1 MKTLTV
7 HPAAQLQ
14 GRCRLPGDKS
24 ISHRALLFNAIA
36 EGEARVSNFLPGED
50 CQATLGC
57 LRDLGV
63 RVEQEDATT
72 LTIHGAG
79 LRGLRAPSA
88 ALNCIRSGTT
98 MRLLMGLL
106 AGQTFDS
113 TLTGDEQL
121 LRRPM
126 ERVAAPLRQLGARM
140 ETTSGRAP
148 VRIQGSPLT
157 SGRVE
162 IPVASAQIKSALLLA
177 GLYAQAPVTVGEPGP
192 SRNHS
197 ELMLHAMGARVETDT
212 DSRQVTIQP
221 AARLNALSIQVPG
234 DISSAAFLLAAAILT
249 PQSQIKLLDVGVNPT
264 RTGLPDMLHKMGA
277 QISIEDTRVQGGEA
291 VANIYARTSKLK
303 AIQVSGETVVRMI
316 DEFPIF
322 AVLATQ
328 AHGTTVVRDA
338 AELRVKETDRI
349 ATTAAELNRLGA
361 DVTPTPDGFIIN
373 GPTPLRGGEA
383 DSHGDHRLAMALAVA
398 GLATSEPLTVK
409 NTQCIGDSF
418 PGFENLLR
426 GLGAVCD

>member
-1 MKTLTV
+1 MKSLTI
-7 HPAAQLQ
+7 HPSANLQ
-14 GRCRLPGDKS
+14 GQCRLPGDKS

-36 EGEARVSNFLPGED
+36 EGEARITNFLPGED

-72 LTIHGAG
+72 LIVHGVG
-79 LRGLRAPSA
+79 LRGLRAPA
-88 ALNCIRSGTT
+88 APLNCIRSGTT

-106 AGQTFDS
+106 AGQAFNT

-126 ERVAAPLRQLGARM
+126 ERVADPLRQLGAQM
-140 ETTSGRAP
+140 ETTNGRAP
-148 VRIQGSPLT
+148 VHIHGVPL
-157 SGRVE
+157 SGGQIE

-177 GLYAQAPVTVGEPGP
+177 GLYAQAPVTVLEPAP
-192 SRNHS
+192 SRNHT
-197 ELMLHAMGARVETDT
+197 ELMLYSMGARVDAEDN
-212 DSRQVTIQP
+212 RRVTIHP
-221 AARLNALSIQVPG
+221 AERLNALPLQIPG
-234 DISSAAFLLAAAILT
+234 DVSSAAFLIAAAVLA
-249 PQSQIKLLDVGVNPT
+249 PNSQVKLLDVGINPT
-264 RTGLPDMLHKMGA
+264 RTGLPKMLRKMGA
-277 QISIEDTRVQGGEA
+277 QITLQYAHIWGGEP
-291 VANIYARTSKLK
+291 VANIYAQTSPLK
-303 AIQVSGETVVRMI
+303 AVKVSGEMVVRMI

-328 AHGTTVVRDA
+328 AKGTTIVRDA

-349 ATTAAELNRLGA
+349 ATTAEELNRLGA
-361 DVTPTPDGFIIN
+361 DVTPTPDGFIIK

-398 GLATSEPLTVK
+398 GLITSEPLTVT

-418 PGFENLLR
+418 PGFEGLLR
-426 GLGAVCD
+426 GLGARL

>member
-1 MKTLTV
+1 MKSLTI
-7 HPAAQLQ
+7 HPSANLQ
-14 GRCRLPGDKS
+14 GQCRLPGDKS

-36 EGEARVSNFLPGED
+36 EGEARITNFLPGED

-72 LTIHGAG
+72 LIVHGVG

-88 ALNCIRSGTT
+88 PLNCIRSGTT
-98 MRLLMGLL
+98 MRLFLGLL
-106 AGQTFDS
+106 AGQAFDT

-126 ERVAAPLRQLGARM
+126 ERVAAPLRQLGAQM
-140 ETTSGRAP
+140 ETTNGRAP
-148 VRIQGSPLT
+148 VHIHGVPLS
-157 SGRVE
+157 SGQIE

-177 GLYAQAPVTVGEPGP
+177 GLNAQAPVTVVEPGP
-192 SRNHS
+192 SRNHT
-197 ELMLHAMGARVETDT
+197 ELMLYSMGARVDAEDN
-212 DSRQVTIQP
+212 RRAVLI
-221 AARLNALSIQVPG
+221 
-234 DISSAAFLLAAAILT
+234 AAAVLA
-249 PQSQIKLLDVGVNPT
+249 PNSQIELLDVGVNPT
-264 RTGLPDMLHKMGA
+264 RTGLPDTLREMGA
-277 QISIEDTRVQGGEA
+277 QISIKDTRVQGGEA
-291 VANIYARTSKLK
+291 VANICAQTSPLK
-303 AIQVSGETVVRMI
+303 AVKVSGEMVVRMI

-328 AHGTTVVRDA
+328 AKGTTIVRDA

-349 ATTAAELNRLGA
+349 ATTAEELNRLGA

-373 GPTPLRGGEA
+373 GPTPLRGGVA

-398 GLATSEPLTVK
+398 GLITSEPLTVT

-418 PGFENLLR
+418 PGFEGLLR
-426 GLGAVCD
+426 GLGARL

>member
-1 MKTLTV
+1 MKSLTI
-7 HPAAQLQ
+7 HPSANLQ
-14 GRCRLPGDKS
+14 GQCRLPGDKS

-36 EGEARVSNFLPGED
+36 EGEARITNFLPGED

-72 LTIHGAG
+72 LIVHGVG
-79 LRGLRAPSA
+79 LRGLRAPA
-88 ALNCIRSGTT
+88 APLNCIRSGTT

-106 AGQTFDS
+106 AGQAFDT

-140 ETTSGRAP
+140 ETTNGRAP
-148 VRIQGSPLT
+148 LWIQGGPLN
-157 SGRVE
+157 GGQVE
-162 IPVASAQIKSALLLA
+162 IAVASAQIKSALLLA
-177 GLYAQAPVTVGEPGP
+177 GLYAQSAVTVVEPGP
-192 SRNHS
+192 SRDHS
-197 ELMLHAMGARVETDT
+197 ERMLSAMGASVEKNGL
-212 DSRQVTIQP
+212 RVTIQP
-221 AARLNALSIQVPG
+221 AARLNALSIQIPG
-234 DISSAAFLLAAAILT
+234 DVSSAAFLIAAAVLA
-249 PQSQIKLLDVGVNPT
+249 PHSQVKLLDVGVNPT
-264 RTGLPDMLHKMGA
+264 RTGLPDMLRNMGA
-277 QISIEDTRVQGGEA
+277 QISIEDAHMQGGEA
-291 VANIYARTSKLK
+291 VANIHVQTSQLK
-303 AIQVSGETVVRMI
+303 AVTVSGETVVRMI

-328 AHGTTVVRDA
+328 AKGATIVRDA

-349 ATTAAELNRLGA
+349 ATTAEELNRLGA
-361 DVTPTPDGFIIN
+361 DVTPTPDGFIIK

-398 GLATSEPLTVK
+398 GLITSEPLTVT
-409 NTQCIGDSF
+409 NTHCIGDSF
-418 PGFENLLR
+418 PGFEGLLR
-426 GLGAVCD
+426 GLGARL